1 MSHSD
6 ISIRR
11 KSAYIEGIVSV
22 MANTILFFFKYY
34 VGLIYNSIAVIADA
48 FHTLS
53 DSLTSIILILSYVV
67 TRKPPDHE
75 HPFGHGRA
83 EFIGGLIIG
92 VLLAMVGYEF
102 TTRSIDKLI
111 NKLTLTFSR
120 VLIVVLVVSTLIK
133 LLLSLWAYHLG
144 EKAGSQPIKADAWH
158 HVSDSLATGILAI
171 AIFLG
176 RNFWWIDGVLGL
188 VVSGIIFL
196 TSAKIIY
203 DASSELLGRAPVKS
217 ELEALEKVIREEFP
231 EVKRLHH
238 VHFHRYGD
246 HVEVTF
252 HVELPG
258 NISLKEAHEIATRIE
273 NTVRRKLK
281 YEATIHVESD
291 DQIKEHV
298 D

>member
-22 MANTILFFFKYY
+22 VVNTILFFFKYY

-53 DSLTSIILILSYVV
+53 DSLTSIILILGYVV

-92 VLLAMVGYEF
+92 VLLAMVGYDF

-111 NKLTLTFSR
+111 NKLTLTFSY

-133 LLLSLWAYHLG
+133 LLLSLWAYNLG

-158 HVSDSLATGILAI
+158 HVSDTLATGILAI

-203 DASSELLGRAPVKS
+203 DASSELLGKAPAKS

>member
-144 EKAGSQPIKADAWH
+144 EKVGSQPIKADAWH

>member
-22 MANTILFFFKYY
+22 VVNTILFFFKYY

-53 DSLTSIILILSYVV
+53 DSLTSIILILGYVV

-92 VLLAMVGYEF
+92 VLLAMVGYDF

-111 NKLTLTFSR
+111 NKLTLTFSY
-120 VLIVVLVVSTLIK
+120 VLIIVLVVSTLIK

-203 DASSELLGRAPVKS
+203 DASSELLGKAPAKS

>member
-22 MANTILFFFKYY
+22 VVNTILFFFKYY

-53 DSLTSIILILSYVV
+53 DSLTSIILILGYVV

-92 VLLAMVGYEF
+92 VLLAMVGYDF

-111 NKLTLTFSR
+111 NKLTLTFSY

>member
-111 NKLTLTFSR
+111 NKLTLTFSY

>member
-22 MANTILFFFKYY
+22 VVNTILFFFKYY

-53 DSLTSIILILSYVV
+53 DSLTSIILILGYVV

-92 VLLAMVGYEF
+92 VLLAMVGYDF

-111 NKLTLTFSR
+111 NKLTLTFSY

-203 DASSELLGRAPVKS
+203 DASSELLGKAPVKS

>member
-22 MANTILFFFKYY
+22 VVNTILFFFKYY
-34 VGLIYNSIAVIADA
+34 IGLIYNSIAVIADA

-53 DSLTSIILILSYVV
+53 DSLTSIILILGYVV

-92 VLLAMVGYEF
+92 VLLAMVGYDF

-111 NKLTLTFSR
+111 NKLTLTFSY
-120 VLIVVLVVSTLIK
+120 VLIIVLVVSTLIK

-203 DASSELLGRAPVKS
+203 DASSELLGRAPAKS

>member
-22 MANTILFFFKYY
+22 VVNTILFFFKYY

-53 DSLTSIILILSYVV
+53 DSLTSIILILGYVV

-92 VLLAMVGYEF
+92 VLLAMVGYDF

-111 NKLTLTFSR
+111 NKLTLTFSY

-133 LLLSLWAYHLG
+133 LLLSLWAYNLG